1 MSHNPVGSVLLP
13 CVLFCCKI
21 IFFEIYAVLS
31 RFTQFLCGEKLSPKF
46 CSWRKNDKYN
56 VWPSDGQNYITF
68 ISRKVLCTGV
78 SASSIHIL
86 SHQAV
91 MVNGKKQYFAER
103 SADVEAS
110 IKSDGR
116 GIGVVWGQL
125 FEWGAD
131 MQKA

>member
-1 MSHNPVGSVLLP
+1 
-13 CVLFCCKI
+13 
-21 IFFEIYAVLS
+21 
-31 RFTQFLCGEKLSPKF
+31 
-46 CSWRKNDKYN
+46 
-56 VWPSDGQNYITF
+56 
-68 ISRKVLCTGV
+68 
-78 SASSIHIL
+78 
-86 SHQAV
+86 